1 MTGFQP
7 TLRSCAKSSNLHGLA
22 VMGHPAS
29 PTTRRLRYASPVKT
43 VVLIHPD
50 GDRVELFI
58 TGRRLDWVHLR
69 RFKSP
74 VHEQMDY
81 ETGADIE
88 RALMVR
94 FGDLTKRGFQVAD
107 VPVKTRAAL
116 DLPADALERGL
127 GPLVV
132 RRIESQER
140 AKLVTWLAEFEQSGL
155 VAQPWL
161 DEQQIIPHIP
171 GLHRFVLGMQT
182 RTLVLDGNPSRDMRQ
197 AVADPTKLPPHGAW
211 LRAWLGILQK
221 APGEIHDLCLRA
233 CRLVDLDRAEL
244 TAHLQPF
251 AGLAF
256 VGSFPR
262 DLASAAH
269 ATSLTLG
276 LTDADTVLPDAILEA
291 LAKAPMRVER
301 LALELARG
309 RQELGSPLADVLR
322 TAKLPAL
329 RELAI
334 TGLAP
339 TTVIVALVES
349 PVLAQLTRL
358 RIDAPID
365 TATLDHLREHADAL
379 GHLERLEL
387 RPLSGSKL
395 DGIASLR
402 TVLPAAVELVDAPPV
417 CPY

>member
-1 MTGFQP
+1 
-7 TLRSCAKSSNLHGLA
+7 
-22 VMGHPAS
+22 MGHPAS
-29 PTTRRLRYASPVKT
+29 PTTGRLRYGSPVKT

-107 VPVKTRAAL
+107 VPIKTRAAL
-116 DLPADALERGL
+116 DLPGEALERGL
-127 GPLVV
+127 GPRVV
-132 RRIESQER
+132 RRLDSTER
-140 AKLVTWLAEFEQSGL
+140 AKLVTWLAEFELNGL
-155 VAQPWL
+155 TAQPWL

-171 GLHRFVLGMQT
+171 GLHRFVLGLHT

-197 AVADPTKLPPHGAW
+197 VVADATKLPPHRAW
-211 LRAWLGILQK
+211 LRTWLGVLFS
-221 APGEIHDLCLRA
+221 APGEIRDLCLRA
-233 CRLVDLDRAEL
+233 CRLHDFDADEL
-244 TAHLQPF
+244 TANLQPF
-251 AGLAF
+251 TGLAF
-256 VGSFPR
+256 IGGFPKT
-262 DLASAAH
+262 LASAAH

-276 LTDADTVLPDAILEA
+276 LTDPDTVLPDAILEA
-291 LAKAPMRVER
+291 LATTPMRVER
-301 LALELARG
+301 LSLELARG
-309 RQELGSPLADVLR
+309 RQEVGSPLADVLR

-329 RELAI
+329 RELEI
-334 TGLAP
+334 VGLAP

-349 PVLAQLTRL
+349 PVLENLTRL
-358 RIDAPID
+358 RIDASLD
-365 TATLDHLREHADAL
+365 TAALDHLREHATAL

-387 RPLSGSKL
+387 RLLPGSKIES
-395 DGIASLR
+395 IASLR
-402 TVLPAAVELVDAPPV
+402 TVLPGAVELVDAPPV